1 MTDTVSIQSIQKRLS
16 ELKLAGIRKTIEV
29 RLAQAGTDSM
39 TYTDFVGLLLEDEI
53 TNRADNRRREL
64 FRLAHLPFEKGIED
78 FDFTF
83 QPTINKREIMELATG
98 NFLGKTNVIF
108 IGQPGTG
115 KTHLSV
121 ALGLRALSLGK
132 TVLFTTLWDMLDVL
146 YQSRADYSFAKKIH
160 NFLRPDLLILDE
172 LGYKSLTPQAVQD
185 LFEIIGRRYE
195 KKSTIITS
203 NRNIS
208 EWDKIFLDKTLTT
221 ALLDRLLHHCNVV
234 EIKGESYRM
243 RGKKTSERHS
253 EETVTR

>member
-1 MTDTVSIQSIQKRLS
+1 MTDTVSIQSLQRRLS
-16 ELKLAGIRKTIEV
+16 ELKLAGIRKTLEV
-29 RLAQAGTDSM
+29 RLTQAGGDSM
-39 TYTDFVGLLLEDEI
+39 AYTEFLGLLLEDEV
-53 TNRADNRRREL
+53 TNRQDNRRREL
-64 FRLAHLPFEKGIED
+64 FRGAHLPFEKDISD
-78 FDFTF
+78 FDFSF
-83 QPTINKREIMELATG
+83 QPSINKKEIMELATG

-121 ALGLRALSLGK
+121 ALGLRALSLGR
-132 TVLFTTLWDMLDVL
+132 TVLFTTLWDMLDIL
-146 YQSRADYSFAKKIH
+146 HQSRADYSFAKKTGY
-160 NFLRPDLLILDE
+160 FLRPDLLILDE

-221 ALLDRLLHHCNVV
+221 ALLDRLLHHSFTI
-234 EIKGESYRM
+234 EIRGESYRM
-243 RGKKTSERHS
+243 RDKK
-253 EETVTR
+253 VKDKPLDA